1 MFWWMFP
8 VGLMLMTA
16 GVVTALRPAI
26 ITYAAEKCNKRT
38 AEFLARLGF
47 RHFLDTWPAE
57 VRRMRIFIPIGLF
70 VIGLGWCIF
79 AIQSL

>member
-1 MFWWMFP
+1 MLWWAFP
-8 VGLMLMTA
+8 IELLLMTA

-26 ITYAAEKCNKRT
+26 ITYAAEKYNKRT

-47 RHFLDTWPAE
+47 THFLDTFPTE

-70 VIGLGWCIF
+70 LIGLGWCIA
-79 AIQSL
+79 AIQRL

>member
-1 MFWWMFP
+1 MLWWMFP
-8 VGLMLMTA
+8 IGRLLMAA

-26 ITYAAEKCNKRT
+26 ITYAAEKCNKPT
-38 AEFLARLGF
+38 AEFLAKRGF
-47 RHFLDTWPAE
+47 THFLDTFPDE

-79 AIQSL
+79 AVQRL